1 MDIQKLESI
10 LSIGETI
17 GVEFKKCGN
26 GIASDTY
33 ETVCSFL
40 NRYGGDIYLGVTD
53 KGVVSGIPEQTAA
66 EIIKNFIKMINNPN
80 VFTPTIYLIPEI
92 IHYEGKIIIK
102 IHVPASSEVHSYKKI
117 IYDRVDDA
125 DVKVT
130 STSQI
135 ASMYIRKQNIFTEK
149 KVYKYVKLEDL
160 RLDLLSLCRQ
170 RAINKRADHPWK
182 DLTDEEILKSAGIYG
197 EDYVTGDYGIN
208 LAGIMLLG
216 KDEVIQSVC
225 PAYKTDAILR
235 KINIDRYD
243 DREIIKTNLIESFEQ
258 LMQFAKKHL
267 WDKFYLEDD
276 VNISLRDKISRE
288 MLVNTLIH
296 REMTSSYV
304 AKFIIEEDKMY
315 TENANRAIRCGIITP
330 ETLEPNPKNP
340 VIASFFNQIGY
351 ADELGSGTRNLYK
364 YVRRY
369 SGKEP
374 QIIEDDIFKIIIPLN
389 NEYSFDANVG
399 YVSDSMN
406 IYGKTLDVDE
416 TLNETL
422 NETLKL
428 SENEKAILRAVRRK
442 EDINQKEISRETNLA
457 IGTVKRLMGNLQEKD
472 ILVRKGSK
480 RTGTWHIK
488 IKY

>member
-1 MDIQKLESI
+1 MLPCILEN
-10 LSIGETI
+10 
-17 GVEFKKCGN
+17 K
-26 GIASDTY
+26 
-33 ETVCSFL
+33 
-40 NRYGGDIYLGVTD
+40 IYL
-53 KGVVSGIPEQTAA
+53 Q
-66 EIIKNFIKMINNPN
+66 
-80 VFTPTIYLIPEI
+80 
-92 IHYEGKIIIK
+92 
-102 IHVPASSEVHSYKKI
+102 
-117 IYDRVDDA
+117 
-125 DVKVT
+125 
-130 STSQI
+130 
-135 ASMYIRKQNIFTEK
+135 K

-160 RLDLLSLCRQ
+160 RLGLLSLCRQ
-170 RAINKRADHPWK
+170 RAVNKRADHPWK
-182 DLTDEEILKSAGIYG
+182 DLTDEEMLKSAGIYG
-197 EDYVTGDYGIN
+197 EDYATGDYGIN

-216 KDEVIQSVC
+216 RDEVIQSVC
-225 PAYKTDAILR
+225 PAYKTDAIFR

-258 LMQFAKKHL
+258 LMKFAKKHL
-267 WDKFYLEDD
+267 WDKFYLEGD

-288 MLVNTLIH
+288 MLLNTLIH

-330 ETLEPNPKNP
+330 ETLEPTPKNP

-351 ADELGSGTRNLYK
+351 LDELGSGTRNLYK

-389 NEYSFDANVG
+389 NEYSFDVNVG

-406 IYGKTLDVDE
+406 IYGKTLDVK
-416 TLNETL
+416 
-422 NETLKL
+422 ETLKL
-428 SENEKAILRAVRRK
+428 SENEKAILRAVRQK
-442 EDINQKEISRETNLA
+442 EDITQKEISRGTNLA

-472 ILVRKGSK
+472 VLVRKGSK